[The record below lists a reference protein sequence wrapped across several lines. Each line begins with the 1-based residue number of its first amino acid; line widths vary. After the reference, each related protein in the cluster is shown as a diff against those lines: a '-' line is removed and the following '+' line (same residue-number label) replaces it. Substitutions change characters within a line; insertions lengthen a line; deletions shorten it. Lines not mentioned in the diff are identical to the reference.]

1 MEGFSSHQTNQT
13 HHQHQN
19 LSWFILELFPA
30 FKCYLNELK
39 IFHSQLA
46 AHSLLFT
53 TRNHQIMAA
62 NFQEFPANVTCFA

>member
-46 AHSLLFT
+46 AHSLLLWQLIS
-53 TRNHQIMAA
+53 R
-62 NFQEFPANVTCFA
+62 NFQPTLHVSLNDFWK